1 MTPEAHSGG
10 MAWWGKCDGGDLPV
24 HHRFCPLRDPADVVD
39 QVVVVVWP
47 PFGRPADPRAAR
59 RDDAP
64 GTAD

>member
-1 MTPEAHSGG
+1 M
-10 MAWWGKCDGGDLPV
+10 PV
-24 HHRFCPLRDPADVVD
+24 HHRFCALRDPDDGVD

-47 PFGRPADPRAAR
+47 PFGQPADPRAAR